1 VEYSRFVMIKWKLL
15 KVFEAFKFK
24 SKEVID
30 HPGREFLLMGL
41 LASRSSLTVYINGFT
56 FVCC

>member
-1 VEYSRFVMIKWKLL
+1 MIKWKLL